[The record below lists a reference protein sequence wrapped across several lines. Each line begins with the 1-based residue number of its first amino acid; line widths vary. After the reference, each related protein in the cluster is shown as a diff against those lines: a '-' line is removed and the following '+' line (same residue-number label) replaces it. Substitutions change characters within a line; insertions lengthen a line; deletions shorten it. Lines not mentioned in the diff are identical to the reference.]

1 MMLRDRKV
9 LVCEEGDLLQQEA
22 AIRTLVAAIEG
33 LPTPACMALYGR
45 WGSGKTNILHNAQ
58 ARVADDLHV
67 PVWFDPWQ
75 YDQQPDLMG
84 PLIRSLLDVARSHR
98 GDPERWEAYKGKA
111 RRFWR
116 ASKAVIGRVAA
127 RKALNAVAA
136 DPMALDVFHDD
147 ASPAE
152 SEARAC
158 LPNEEVDASD
168 ESGAVDETVRVQDM
182 GALERWL
189 DDEKA
194 PQDAVTAVKRRFAD
208 LVGATLKLAA
218 RGGEPKP
225 DRRIVF
231 FLDDLDRCLP
241 DRVVE
246 LIEQVKLLL
255 CGSDDCRAI
264 FVFAL
269 DRRIVGE
276 AIRHR
281 FPGAS
286 QYSGENYL
294 EKIFDFSMETPPL
307 PAGRVEVRAFV
318 EHCAGGADALDDLCD
333 PFGNAE
339 PLLDALSI
347 APLANPRVIKRAL
360 NRLRLLMKVIPRE
373 READLRRIGD
383 ADRYV
388 RCLLWLAGMER
399 YRPVRYYLR
408 SSSHDEAKDLVTLVE
423 KAGDPSGLS
432 GDALAISRLPGIQ
445 VYFTALNLLD
455 RLDSI
460 SVRRDQA
467 FRAWSDSSHTPV
479 VGSLPW
485 FDDLL
490 RAAGL

>member
-9 LVCEEGDLLQQEA
+9 LLSEEGDLLAQEA
-22 AIRTLVAAIEG
+22 AVRTVVAAVEK
-33 LPTPACMALYGR
+33 LPTPACMALYGP

-58 ARVADDLHV
+58 SRVADALHV

-75 YDQQPDLMG
+75 YDQQPDLLG
-84 PLIRSLLDVARSHR
+84 PLIRALLETARSYR
-98 GDPERWEAYKGKA
+98 GDPERWERYKGKA
-111 RRFWR
+111 RRLWS
-116 ASKAVIGRVAA
+116 ASKTVIGRVAA

-136 DPMALDVFHDD
+136 DPMALDVFQDD
-147 ASPAE
+147 DPTPAE
-152 SEARAC
+152 SEALAC
-158 LPNEEVDASD
+158 LPDAEPAD
-168 ESGAVDETVRVQDM
+168 DGAGEAVRVQDM
-182 GALERWL
+182 SALERWL

-194 PQDAVTAVKRRFAD
+194 PHDAVTAVKRRFAD
-208 LVGATLKLAA
+208 LVSATLKLA
-218 RGGEPKP
+218 RKGGEPKP
-225 DRRIVF
+225 DRRVVF

-255 CGSDDCRAI
+255 CGSDDCKAV

-307 PAGRVEVRAFV
+307 PASRVDVRAFV
-318 EHCAGGADALDDLCD
+318 QHCAGSADALEALCA

-347 APLANPRVIKRAL
+347 APLANPRVIKRTL
-360 NRLRLLMKVIPRE
+360 NRLRLLLDVMPEEHE
-373 READLRRIGD
+373 RQLRGIGD
-383 ADRYV
+383 SGRYT
-388 RCLLWLAGMER
+388 RCLLWLAGVER
-399 YRPVRYYLR
+399 YRAVRYYLR
-408 SSSHDEAKDLVTLVE
+408 NSSADEAKALIDRIE
-423 KAGDPSGLS
+423 GAEGGGNLS
-432 GDALAISRLPGIQ
+432 DDAAAIGRLPGIK
-445 VYFTALNLLD
+445 VYFAALNLRD
-455 RLDSI
+455 RI
-460 SVRRDQA
+460 GPHTVRQDQA
-467 FRAWSDSSHTPV
+467 FEAWFDPSRERV
-479 VGSLPW
+479 IGSLPW